1 MRPLIL
7 LIVSILCVG
16 CGNAD
21 MGAQAYNR
29 QAKAAAN
36 ATAQS
41 NSAAAL
47 AALQQQTC
55 NKVSVYDGGDPLF
68 GQIFNGASLCYATA
82 SPALAQVKVNAYISG
97 ARFCVVPVSLAG
109 PEAESCF
116 TMTGYTTSVALNQ
129 PDYVSLA
136 VVSEANVALYKSY
149 LQAQTNISPALAVA
163 NLAH

>member
-1 MRPLIL
+1 MRLFAL
-7 LIVSILCVG
+7 LFASILCVG

-21 MGAQAYNR
+21 MGAQAYNK
-29 QAKAAAN
+29 QARASAN

-55 NKVSVYDGGDPLF
+55 NKVSVYDGGDALF
-68 GQIFNGASLCYATA
+68 AQIFNGGSLCYATA
-82 SPALAQVKVNAYISG
+82 SPALAQVKVNAYING
-97 ARFCVVPVSLAG
+97 ARFCVVPITLAG
-109 PEAESCF
+109 PGMETCF
-116 TMTGYTTSVALNQ
+116 TMTGYTTSVPLNQ

-136 VVSEANVALYKSY
+136 VVAEANVSLYKSY
-149 LQAQTNISPALAVA
+149 LNAQTNVSPPLAVA